1 MDKVKGF
8 GEADAF
14 PSDNANA
21 RWIWLEFTRP
31 TDRTAFLRNADNS
44 ISGFKSLLVCE
55 SKPTA
60 GFPAGGQPL
69 CQAASDDGN
78 ASASPPSVWIASP
91 SEKQNW
97 LYSGKICSRGEA

>member
-1 MDKVKGF
+1 VDKVKGF

-14 PSDNANA
+14 PSDDAKA
-21 RWIWLEFTRP
+21 RWIWPEFTRP
-31 TDRTAFLRNADNS
+31 F
-44 ISGFKSLLVCE
+44 
-55 SKPTA
+55 

-69 CQAASDDGN
+69 CQAASDDGKT
-78 ASASPPSVWIASP
+78 STSPPFAWIVSP